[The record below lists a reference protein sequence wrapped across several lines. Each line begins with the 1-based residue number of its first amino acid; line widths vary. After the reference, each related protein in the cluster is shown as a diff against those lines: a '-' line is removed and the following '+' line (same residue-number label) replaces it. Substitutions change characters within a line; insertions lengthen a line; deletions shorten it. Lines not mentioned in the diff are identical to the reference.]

1 MFVRV
6 RIVLS
11 EHRDTQAVP
20 PNAVI
25 TKDDVRGIFTIDRN
39 TQTAQFIPVQTG
51 LETRSRV
58 EILSPELTGPVVTVG
73 NHMLETGKSVVIS
86 ELSRLQMAES
96 LAAAREAEAR
106 QQENG
111 KPQAVPAEAKP
122 ESAGDKAP

>member
-1 MFVRV
+1 M
-6 RIVLS
+6 
-11 EHRDTQAVP
+11 P

-58 EILSPELTGPVVTVG
+58 EILSPVLNGPVVTVG

-96 LAAAREAEAR
+96 LAAAREAELR
-106 QQENG
+106 QQAEQPQAG
-111 KPQAVPAEAKP
+111 QQPAEQKPQAVPADSQSEA
-122 ESAGDKAP
+122 AGE